1 MPIVMSVL
9 KRGLVLS
16 GAPASPWAPT
26 RTSTTQMLGVAT
38 IAVLSLAV
46 SACGGNAH
54 TTSSAAPGPVIVI
67 TDKTCGLGWQHPKA
81 GLQTLQIRNSASAV
95 LEISLIAAEDGGVYA
110 KLEGVGP
117 GTTRA
122 MPVDVGS
129 GLYAFECDG
138 NNYGDQVGPSVRVP
152 GDVRGGTAILPVS
165 TAQMITAT
173 QQVEAYVAS
182 GLTTLERQTATLAAE
197 IGSGNLGSARA
208 TWLTAHLTFERLG
221 SAYGMFGDYDDEIN
235 GTPFGV
241 PGGVSSKNFT
251 GFYRLEYGLWH
262 GQSASQL
269 TGPANELA
277 VDVRSLSAAWPGM
290 VMQPPFQLSDLALRT
305 HEVLEN
311 AMQFQLSGQ
320 DNFGSNTNMA
330 TMAAAIDATRAQLA
344 ILQPLLVTRYQDLVA
359 LDTWLNRLQQL
370 VDTTETSSGWT
381 PVSALSSTQQ
391 AELDSAAGQ
400 TVELLAGIPPL
411 FEAKPMP

>member
-1 MPIVMSVL
+1 MSVL
-9 KRGLVLS
+9 RRGLVLS
-16 GAPASPWAPT
+16 GTPASSCAPN
-26 RTSTTQMLGVAT
+26 RTSATTRVLGAV

-46 SACGGNAH
+46 VSACAGGGGA
-54 TTSSAAPGPVIVI
+54 TSSAHSAQVIRI

-81 GLQTLQIRNSASAV
+81 GLQTLQIRNSTSAV
-95 LEISLIAAEDGGVYA
+95 LEVTLIAAEDGGVYA

-138 NNYGDQVGPSVRVP
+138 NNYGDQTGPSVRVP
-152 GDVRGGTAILPVS
+152 GDVRGGTAILPVG
-165 TAQMITAT
+165 TAQMIKAT

-182 GLTTLERQTATLAAE
+182 GLITLEQQTATLAAE
-197 IGSGNLGSARA
+197 IGSGNLGVARA
-208 TWLTAHLTFERLG
+208 TWLAAHLTFERLG

-235 GTPFGV
+235 GTPFGD

-269 TGPANELA
+269 AGPADELA
-277 VDVRSLSAAWPGM
+277 VNVRNLSAAWPGM

-305 HEVLEN
+305 HEVLED

-330 TMAAAIDATRAQLA
+330 MMAAAIDATRAQLA
-344 ILQPLLVTRYQDLVA
+344 ILEPLLVTRYQDLPA
-359 LDTWLNRLQQL
+359 LDTWLNRLQRL
-370 VDTTETSSGWT
+370 VDATQSSSGWT
-381 PVSALSSTQQ
+381 PVSALSSTQH